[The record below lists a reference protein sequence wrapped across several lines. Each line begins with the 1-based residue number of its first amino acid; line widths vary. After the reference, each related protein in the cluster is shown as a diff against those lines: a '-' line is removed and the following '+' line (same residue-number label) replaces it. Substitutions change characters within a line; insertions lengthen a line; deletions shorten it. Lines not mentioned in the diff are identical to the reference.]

1 MGRSEDRSTRLL
13 KKERQGDAWFDTDL
27 GGVVFGPMD
36 LSEAERS
43 PLDPLSLAE
52 HLEDLLGLMA
62 ELIEIED
69 ESLDR
74 LEGLIIAL
82 RELPADLPMLSE
94 DSSEDE
100 ILEHPVMELLM
111 MEMEWLG
118 PMWPLFGDF
127 LSVEISSPGS
137 PDDDD
142 EGMIGGHE
150 DLVP

>member
-1 MGRSEDRSTRLL
+1 M
-13 KKERQGDAWFDTDL
+13 
-27 GGVVFGPMD
+27 
-36 LSEAERS
+36 
-43 PLDPLSLAE
+43 DPLSLAE
-52 HLEDLLGLMA
+52 HLEDLLDLMA

-127 LSVEISSPGS
+127 MSVEISSPGS

-142 EGMIGGHE
+142 DGMIGGHE

>member
-1 MGRSEDRSTRLL
+1 M
-13 KKERQGDAWFDTDL
+13 
-27 GGVVFGPMD
+27 
-36 LSEAERS
+36 
-43 PLDPLSLAE
+43 DPLSLAE

-127 LSVEISSPGS
+127 LSVEMSSPGS
-137 PDDDD
+137 SDDD